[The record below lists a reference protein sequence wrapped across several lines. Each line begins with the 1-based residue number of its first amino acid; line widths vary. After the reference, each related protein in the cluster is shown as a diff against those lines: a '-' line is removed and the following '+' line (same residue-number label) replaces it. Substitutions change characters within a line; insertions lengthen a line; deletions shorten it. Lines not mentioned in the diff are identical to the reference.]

1 MKKIVILF
9 TTITLVI
16 GSFSIFPISKIS
28 AEAEDTIQTGD
39 TLQILFEKYQLN
51 QNETEIIDARFLNK
65 EKIEHSPMTMIEK
78 KDDSL
83 TISNKEEN
91 LIARLV
97 HAEAKG
103 EPYVGKVAVATVV
116 LNRVEHKEFPDT
128 VKEVIYEENAFEP
141 VQNGSIDDSANK
153 EAVKAVQE
161 ALTNQ
166 EKDDELLY
174 FYNPET
180 ATSDWIFTREVI
192 KTIGN
197 HSFAI

>member
-1 MKKIVILF
+1 MKKMMILF
-9 TTITLVI
+9 TTITLII
-16 GSFSIFPISKIS
+16 GSFAIFPISKIS
-28 AEAEDTIQTGD
+28 AEAEDPIQTGD

-51 QNETEIIDARFLNK
+51 QNETEMIDVRFLNN
-65 EKIEHSPMTMIEK
+65 EKIVNSHKTVIEK
-78 KDDSL
+78 KDNTL
-83 TISNKEEN
+83 TISNKEKN

-97 HAEAKG
+97 NAEAEG

-141 VQNGSIDDSANK
+141 VQNGSIKESANK

-161 ALTNQ
+161 AVANQ
-166 EKDDELLY
+166 DKDDELLY

-180 ATSDWIFTREVI
+180 ATSDWIFSREVI

>member
-1 MKKIVILF
+1 MKKMMILF
-9 TTITLVI
+9 TTITLII
-16 GSFSIFPISKIS
+16 GSFAIFPISKIS
-28 AEAEDTIQTGD
+28 AEAEDPIQTGD

-51 QNETEIIDARFLNK
+51 QNETEMIDVRFLNN
-65 EKIEHSPMTMIEK
+65 EKIVNSHKTVIEK
-78 KDDSL
+78 KDNTL
-83 TISNKEEN
+83 TISNKEKN

-97 HAEAKG
+97 HAEAEG

-141 VQNGSIDDSANK
+141 VQNGSIKESANK

-161 ALTNQ
+161 AVANQ
-166 EKDDELLY
+166 DKDDELLY

-180 ATSDWIFTREVI
+180 ATSDWIFSREVI